1 MGEKIVIVGGVAA
14 GPKTACHAKRLLP
27 EAEITIIDQDSLIS
41 YGGCGIPYYV
51 SGDVAD
57 EDELRKT
64 SFHMT
69 RNEPFFAQAK
79 GVNAMTSTRALSID
93 RKDKCVHVENVQTG
107 DRMAVPYD
115 KLVIATGS
123 QPFVLPIPG
132 NDLPGVYSI
141 SDLHKAIDIK
151 SQLAKGEVGKAVVIG
166 GGAIG
171 LEMAEAFA
179 DLWGC
184 ETSVV
189 EFMPQLLPRIIDPW
203 FSTMLQ
209 KHMEKMG
216 VNIYLGEG
224 ASEIKAGDNGRAAQ
238 VVTPNRTIDCD
249 IVIMATGVRPRSQ
262 LAEEAGLAVSPFGIV
277 VNDRLQTS
285 DPNIYAAGDCIEV
298 THIVSGQ
305 KFMAPMG
312 SLANREGRIVGD
324 NLAGIPSTYPG
335 SMGSFIMKAFERC
348 IGATGLSLESARA
361 AGFDADAAITA
372 ASDRAHFFPTETKIP
387 LQLVFEKRTRRVL
400 GVQGF
405 GPDNDSILARINAAA
420 ALIGKGGTIDDFS
433 ICELAY
439 APPYATAMDC
449 LNSAANV
456 ADNMQMG
463 RQRNVSIP
471 DFMAW
476 MDDHASQPD
485 WVALDIRHPKE
496 VEPFL
501 AKFGS
506 AWSALEYKDVR
517 ASYETLPKDKTMIII
532 CDAGT
537 RSYEVQVFLDAVG
550 YSNTLV
556 LGGGFNLMTR
566 MEPEWWPAK

>member
-1 MGEKIVIVGGVAA
+1 MGERIVIVGGVAA
-14 GPKTACHAKRLLP
+14 GPKTACRAKRLMP
-27 EAEITIIDQDSLIS
+27 DAEITIVDQDSLIS

-69 RNEPFFAQAK
+69 RNEDFFLRAK
-79 GVNAMTSTRALSID
+79 GINVRTLTRAVGIN
-93 RKDKCVHVENVQTG
+93 RKDKILEVEDVQSGNKDTI
-107 DRMAVPYD
+107 PYD
-115 KLVIATGS
+115 KLVITTGS

-132 NDLPGVYSI
+132 ADLDGVYTI

-151 SQLAKGEVGKAVVIG
+151 GKLATGQIGKAVVIG

-179 DLWGC
+179 DLWGV

-203 FSTMLQ
+203 FSTMLE
-209 KHMEKMG
+209 KHMQSMG
-216 VNIYLGEG
+216 VDIFTGEG
-224 ASEIKAGDNGRAAQ
+224 ASEIIADENGKACK
-238 VVTPNRTIDCD
+238 VVTPNRTIETD

-262 LAEEAGLAVSPFGIV
+262 LAEEAGLLVSPFGIV

-298 THIVSGQ
+298 KNMVSGQ
-305 KFMAPMG
+305 KSIAPMG
-312 SLANREGRIVGD
+312 SLANREGRIVAD
-324 NLAGIPSTYPG
+324 NLAGLGTSYPG
-335 SMGSFIMKAFERC
+335 WIGSFIMKAFERS
-348 IGATGLSLESARA
+348 IGATGLSLDSARA

-372 ASDRAHFFPTETKIP
+372 PSDRAHFFPTEAKIP
-387 LQLVFEKRTRRVL
+387 LQMVFDRRTRRVL

-405 GPDNDSILARINAAA
+405 GPMNDAVLARIDAAA
-420 ALIGKGGTIDDFS
+420 ALIAKGGTIDDFS
-433 ICELAY
+433 LCEMAY
-439 APPYATAMDC
+439 APPFATALDA
-449 LNSAANV
+449 LNAAANV
-456 ADNMQMG
+456 ADNMQMN

-471 DFMAW
+471 EFEAW
-476 MDDHASQPD
+476 MKDFSSKPD
-485 WVALDIRHPKE
+485 WAALDIRHPNE
-496 VEPFL
+496 VKAFTE
-501 AKFGS
+501 KFGDVWVEMVYDS
-506 AWSALEYKDVR
+506 IRANYKK
-517 ASYETLPKDKTMIII
+517 LPTDKTLLII

-537 RSYEVQVFLDAVG
+537 RSYEVQTFLDSVG
-550 YSNTLV
+550 ITNTLV

-566 MEPEWWPAK
+566 MEPEWWPSK